1 MQIIYEEIKETPET
15 FYIETNELSQI
26 ICMQSPEESYG
37 MNWVRNSRRLW
48 GEVTGTQDLTVKVS
62 REFTSRGGLLETYC
76 FQNNTKFDIYT
87 AGTEL
92 GICTPFPDE
101 YAHSEESLKRRC
113 HAHIWCGGSSSYIMA
128 LRMGGEAP
136 HLGLILRKGS
146 LKGYSVERM
155 SSTSGIE
162 EELSNHRGDFILHPE
177 SLHIRPGESYT
188 IAWELLWFKDREEF
202 QKLLS
207 ETEGFLRITSDAF
220 VLIEGEEI
228 TFDVETLDRS
238 EGITV
243 CRNGKNIP
251 YTEEGRKL
259 KIHEKPGA
267 TGEYRHEIRLGK
279 RATEASFLVVP
290 ELVSLTRRR
299 LHFIAEH
306 QQCRDQK
313 SHLYGAYLIYDNEEK
328 RQYYGHRN
336 DINGGRERVGMGI
349 LFAYYL
355 QHCPDA
361 RLQESLDQYAAYV
374 LRELYDEETG
384 EVFNDA
390 PRCNDYTRLYNAPW
404 VGRFFLEMYLL
415 TKEPAYLDRYMKCII
430 RFYQEGG
437 SHFYAIAEPMYESV
451 RIFQNA
457 GRSKDAECLL
467 TYYREHGDYIAS
479 CGKNYPSHEVAYE
492 QGIVAPAAGYM
503 GELYRLTGEEKYRK
517 AALE

>member
-48 GEVTGTQDLTVKVS
+48 GEVTGTQDLTVTVS

-101 YAHSEESLKRRC
+101 YTHSEESLKRRC

-238 EGITV
+238 EGSQSVEMERTFLTQKKAESL
-243 CRNGKNIP
+243 RSM
-251 YTEEGRKL
+251 RS
-259 KIHEKPGA
+259 PGQQ
-267 TGEYRHEIRLGK
+267 ESI
-279 RATEASFLVVP
+279 V
-290 ELVSLTRRR
+290 TRSA
-299 LHFIAEH
+299 L
-306 QQCRDQK
+306 
-313 SHLYGAYLIYDNEEK
+313 
-328 RQYYGHRN
+328 
-336 DINGGRERVGMGI
+336 GREQQKPPFSSCQS
-349 LFAYYL
+349 L
-355 QHCPDA
+355 CP
-361 RLQESLDQYAAYV
+361 
-374 LRELYDEETG
+374 
-384 EVFNDA
+384 
-390 PRCNDYTRLYNAPW
+390 
-404 VGRFFLEMYLL
+404 
-415 TKEPAYLDRYMKCII
+415 
-430 RFYQEGG
+430 
-437 SHFYAIAEPMYESV
+437 
-451 RIFQNA
+451 
-457 GRSKDAECLL
+457 
-467 TYYREHGDYIAS
+467 
-479 CGKNYPSHEVAYE
+479 
-492 QGIVAPAAGYM
+492 
-503 GELYRLTGEEKYRK
+503 
-517 AALE
+517 